1 MNRRLE
7 LLQLIQ
13 ESDMFIEWFAYSLVM
28 AGLGTAVARFSPE
41 LAESAYGVVLLA
53 VVFCL
58 CMGILGLSGRCY
70 RRIMHAFLLGI
81 TLMTVALNVST
92 WERLDTL
99 IVDSRLAV
107 LNSALMVFFSGGSLV
122 TYRKWLKVEKA
133 CE

>member
-7 LLQLIQ
+7 PLQLIQ

-53 VVFCL
+53 VVFGL
-58 CMGILGLSGRCY
+58 CMGILGLSGRYY
-70 RRIMHAFLLGI
+70 RRTMLTFIFGI
-81 TLMTVALNVST
+81 TLLTVALNVST
-92 WERLDTL
+92 WARLDTR

-107 LNSALMVFFSGGSLV
+107 LNSALMVFSRGARL
-122 TYRKWLKVEKA
+122 
-133 CE
+133 